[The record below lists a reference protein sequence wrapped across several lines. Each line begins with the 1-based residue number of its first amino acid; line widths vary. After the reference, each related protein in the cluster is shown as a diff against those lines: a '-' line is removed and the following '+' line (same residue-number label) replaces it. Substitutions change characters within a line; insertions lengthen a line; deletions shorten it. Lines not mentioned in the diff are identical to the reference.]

1 MTQLLDNFKELD
13 PEEKDRVRET
23 VRPSILLY
31 IYETSTARRNPL
43 LYKVMRY
50 PNGKTLDELA
60 EFSSDSWD
68 GDILSLRKVLIR
80 I

>member
-50 PNGKTLDELA
+50 QTA
-60 EFSSDSWD
+60 
-68 GDILSLRKVLIR
+68 RH
-80 I
+80 